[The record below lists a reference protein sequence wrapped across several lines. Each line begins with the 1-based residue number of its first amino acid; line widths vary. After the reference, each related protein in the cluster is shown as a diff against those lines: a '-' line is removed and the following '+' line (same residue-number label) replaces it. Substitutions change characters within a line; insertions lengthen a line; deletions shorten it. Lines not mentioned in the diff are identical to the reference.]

1 MALGH
6 LHHQVATRINS
17 FYNMYN
23 KNPKNRKIYEALH
36 TSRFTSFC
44 PCSSCTHFLS
54 CILRD
59 ISIDTNHMGA
69 NLSLLAPQA
78 QTVALRSYVDV
89 LADYRFLHVINE
101 SRYLKT
107 IQAYHTTTGTLTVIK
122 LYIKPPLENIRLNRV
137 SEKLAT
143 EALLLVA
150 YPNLLSW
157 HKIIETDLGGYL
169 IRQLVRS
176 NLYDRM
182 SLRPFLK
189 LVEKAWIVFQLL
201 KAVELLHDQLHTCHG
216 DIKTE
221 NVLLSSSNWVVLTDF
236 SQHVKP
242 VFLPDDNPSE
252 FVFYFDSSARR
263 SCYVAPERFQ
273 GADRSNTNSGN
284 LTPEMDLFSL
294 GCVIC
299 ELYAD
304 GEPTFSLSDLYR
316 YKKGESEP
324 SLRGIRDAKVR
335 EMILKLILRDP
346 TLRPL
351 AAAVLDEYR
360 DLVFPGYFYDHLY
373 SAFCDLNR
381 LDQSKLNK
389 HILESDLRIER
400 IWHDFSSYY
409 GVHGV
414 RERLALPGSV
424 GNSTNSDWD
433 SFKIIAGSPHYRL
446 ALPGTIPFV
455 VEPGQSTQWG
465 FLMVLEAVCLMLALC
480 CRPINR
486 IRACKLILAC
496 SEFLPDDVRL
506 DRLLPFLCL
515 VVDEF
520 VQSLVNTDGTG
531 SATESARVAVVAI
544 RCISD
549 LVAMCRSVSAL
560 NVLVF
565 SDYLLPRLKSVA
577 FMGGEFREE
586 GECVKAVL
594 AAEMANL
601 AVVAERMLNLAVGTE
616 NTDLLS
622 GEINKTIEHLAPA
635 LKSIAL
641 SSSGEVFD
649 SLSIAVRGPDDSSTP
664 VAPTEEASA
673 DIAQTGLLG
682 ESGHSNVPKKEQPK
696 NGILLKAGEAQD
708 DEDITADTN
717 NIHGNAADKLK
728 LITSSTSTSATAS
741 AIRDITESLLTD
753 SSANVRIALVSNIL
767 PLCQVFGVDRTM
779 DIILPH
785 LITYLN
791 DGSYQLRLAFIASLS
806 ELGRFIGA
814 LSFEQYL
821 LPLLFQTLQDPEP
834 MIVLKVLEIFNQ
846 SVAERLINPAL
857 EFNALSI
864 YKELLGHSM
873 PLLLQPNPW
882 IRQSVLSL
890 VLLAAKNLSTADKFC
905 FLYPIIQ
912 SYLSY
917 DLAVLSWSTLYPCL
931 TPSISRQVYDGAG
944 AWLANST
951 SRSMFWRHANVSL
964 LRAGP
969 RARLVSFSKDMG
981 RLVYVRDKKKFAT
994 ARNGNLASLDIPLS
1008 SEDRLWVAKLKALGL
1023 DERDLWKIF
1032 ALKEHIARD
1041 KAGTTALAAGDTRLQ
1056 TEFEFAA
1063 SVAIPPR
1070 TVLSKVSYRAE
1081 TVPVSAVATTIC
1093 VIPRPDDALLLRSRS
1108 GSTSFVLPYSSHA
1121 RAQLL
1126 TVKATALGEM
1136 EPEHWAPK
1144 KHGPSVSTQVLS
1156 SDTLKS
1162 KSRPIVKILS
1172 TSNDQIIS
1180 SIVRHEADAAN
1191 PYVSTFLQS
1200 VRFDPGLSDFTEFG
1214 SSESPPSG
1222 HQDFSLKESIAARV
1236 SYASPL
1242 ISLVCTAAACTSE
1255 FFVTGSSTGIFRAWD
1270 PAQLER
1276 SISGRDAHIA
1286 HNLNLPIVAIVSMPH
1301 RFVFAVA
1308 TGDGRISLL
1317 RVHVTRG
1324 KSRRITKYSRISVVR
1339 TLKLKD
1345 GIATAFRFVGTRP
1358 RTFLVVALSLSV
1370 LSVYDIITMETVKE
1384 MQNPVILGAPTSLLV
1399 SRDLLWLL
1407 VGTSDGVLCL
1417 WDIRFLLLV
1426 SAWTV
1431 KSSAARPSAP
1441 IRSID
1446 FVDWKLDSSLFALTG
1461 GTNSADITVW
1471 DVPSFQCREIFSANA
1486 GISPEAVKYELQK
1499 VDISKEP
1506 LILSLLAEFGIDTD
1520 PKPSEVC
1527 SNTQVSTG
1535 IIAAATTDCRVIIW
1549 NTNNIL
1555 QSTSL
1560 LTSGALEFH
1569 AVQVT
1574 LTLTMAYE
1582 KLLSPQR
1589 TRNKLAGALAGISV
1603 LSGASPRLVAIE
1615 RNGTV
1620 TMWK

>member
-1 MALGH
+1 M
-6 LHHQVATRINS
+6 
-17 FYNMYN
+17 
-23 KNPKNRKIYEALH
+23 
-36 TSRFTSFC
+36 
-44 PCSSCTHFLS
+44 
-54 CILRD
+54 
-59 ISIDTNHMGA
+59 
-69 NLSLLAPQA
+69 
-78 QTVALRSYVDV
+78 ALRSYVDV
-89 LADYRFLHVINE
+89 LADFRFLHVINE

-107 IQAYHTTTGTLTVIK
+107 IQAYHITTGTLTVIK

-169 IRQLVRS
+169 IRQLVRT

-201 KAVELLHDQLHTCHG
+201 KAIELLHDQLHTCHG

-236 SQHVKP
+236 SQHIKP

-273 GADRSNTNSGN
+273 GTGRTSTNSGN

-304 GEPTFSLSDLYR
+304 GEPTFSLSDLYK

-324 SLRGIRDAKVR
+324 SLGGIRDPQVR
-335 EMILKLILRDP
+335 EMILRLILRDP
-346 TLRPL
+346 MLRPL

-381 LDQSKLNK
+381 LERSDRLNE
-389 HILESDLRIER
+389 HVLESDLRIER

-409 GVHGV
+409 DVHGV
-414 RERLALPGSV
+414 RERLALPGLV
-424 GNSTNSDWD
+424 GNSTNSDFD
-433 SFKIIAGSPHYRL
+433 GSKFIAGSPHYRI

-455 VEPGQSTQWG
+455 VKSGQSTHWG
-465 FLMVLEAVCLMLALC
+465 FLMVLETVCLMLALC

-520 VQSLVNTDGTG
+520 VQSLVSTDGKG
-531 SATESARVAVVAI
+531 SATESARVAIVAL

-577 FMGGEFREE
+577 FLGGEYREE
-586 GECVKAVL
+586 GECIKVAL

-601 AVVAERMLNLAVGTE
+601 AVVAERMLNIAVGSDTA
-616 NTDLLS
+616 DLLR
-622 GEINKTIEHLAPA
+622 GEINTTLDQTIPTQVVSLN
-635 LKSIAL
+635 
-641 SSSGEVFD
+641 SGGELND
-649 SLSIAVRGPDDSSTP
+649 SLSVTERDPGGSSTP
-664 VAPTEEASA
+664 VARTEEDSREIIQSSNLKGNNGQNSDSA
-673 DIAQTGLLG
+673 HTRAINGKSPKTVEA
-682 ESGHSNVPKKEQPK
+682 HS
-696 NGILLKAGEAQD
+696 
-708 DEDITADTN
+708 DEVSAVDA
-717 NIHGNAADKLK
+717 NIHRNVADKLK
-728 LITSSTSTSATAS
+728 LTTSSPSTSATAS

-753 SSANVRIALVSNIL
+753 TSANVRIALVSNIL

-791 DGSYQLRLAFIASLS
+791 DGSYQLRLAFISSLS

-873 PLLLQPNPW
+873 PLVLQPNPW

-890 VLLAAKNLSTADKFC
+890 VLLAARNLSTADKFC

-917 DLAVLSWSTLYPCL
+917 DVAELNWSTLYPCL
-931 TPSISRQVYDGAG
+931 TPSISRQVYDGSG

-981 RLVYVRDKKKFAT
+981 RLVYVRDKKKFEP

-1023 DERDLWKIF
+1023 DDRDLWKVF

-1041 KAGTTALAAGDTRLQ
+1041 KAGNTALAAGHSRLQ

-1081 TVPVSAVATTIC
+1081 TVPASAVATTIS
-1093 VIPRPDDALLLRSRS
+1093 VAPRPDDALLLRSRS

-1136 EPEHWAPK
+1136 EPEHRAPK
-1144 KHGPSVSTQVLS
+1144 KHGPSISMQVPSL
-1156 SDTLKS
+1156 DIHKG

-1172 TSNDQIIS
+1172 TTNDEIIS
-1180 SIVRHEADAAN
+1180 SIVRHETDAAN
-1191 PYVSTFLQS
+1191 PYVSMFLQS
-1200 VRFDPGLSDFTEFG
+1200 VRFDPALSDFMEFG
-1214 SSESPPSG
+1214 SSESSPSG
-1222 HQDFSLKESIAARV
+1222 HPDFSLKKSIAARV
-1236 SYASPL
+1236 TYASPL
-1242 ISLVCTAAACTSE
+1242 TSLTCTAAACTSE
-1255 FFVTGSSTGIFRAWD
+1255 FFVTGSSAGVFRAWD

-1286 HNLNLPIVAIVSMPH
+1286 YNLSLPILAIVSMPH

-1308 TGDGRISLL
+1308 TADGRIVLL

-1324 KSRRITKYSRISVVR
+1324 KGRKITKYSRISVVR

-1358 RTFLVVALSLSV
+1358 RTFLVVALSLSAI
-1370 LSVYDIITMETVKE
+1370 SVYDVITMETVNE
-1384 MQNPVILGAPTSLLV
+1384 MLNPVSFGAPASLLV

-1426 SAWTV
+1426 TAWTV
-1431 KSSAARPSAP
+1431 KSSTGAPSAP
-1441 IRSID
+1441 IRSVD
-1446 FVDWKLDSSLFALTG
+1446 FIDWKQDSASFALIG

-1471 DVPSFQCREIFSANA
+1471 DVPSFQCRHIYSASA
-1486 GISPEAVKYELQK
+1486 GVAPEAAKYELQQL
-1499 VDISKEP
+1499 DISKQP

-1520 PKPSEVC
+1520 PKPSTVC
-1527 SNTQVSTG
+1527 STIQVSTG
-1535 IIAAATTDCRVIIW
+1535 VIAAATADCRVVIW
-1549 NTNNIL
+1549 NTKDIL

-1560 LTSGALEFH
+1560 LTSGDLEFH
-1569 AVQVT
+1569 AAQVT

-1589 TRNKLAGALAGISV
+1589 TRNKLAGAFAGIAV
-1603 LSGASPRLVAIE
+1603 LSGVSPRLVAVE

-1620 TMWK
+1620 TMWR